1 MDQKAVNVIKNLTLD
16 VINNSG
22 NGSIGISFGA
32 APIMYALFAKNL
44 NVNPSILDW
53 INRDRFVMSP
63 GHGSALLYSTMFLS
77 GYPFM
82 IEDLKNYRK
91 LNSKTPGNPDISTP
105 GIEVTTGPLGQGF
118 ATSVGLALGE
128 KILEEKYNAK
138 LKNGKPDKKIGK
150 LFDYNIYV
158 LVSDG
163 DLETGISY
171 EAASF
176 AGTHKLG
183 NLIVLYD
190 SNNISIDGNINKTFS
205 ENVLARFSSMGWDT
219 KIIKNGSSV
228 SEIDKAIKKAKNV
241 KDKPSII
248 QIKTIIG
255 AGSLKQGTNTIHDE
269 LMTKED
275 IEQFKEKIGAGSI
288 PFTILKE
295 PASYMRNLVV
305 DRGNKIYPIWEQR
318 FEEYKKILS
327 QGQINEINNLPYN
340 KLSIDLTSMEIPI
353 DYENKEL
360 MRESNHSIMNILGT
374 NIYNFI
380 GGSCDVANIT
390 RTYIDD
396 GKDLS
401 PTNYTG
407 KNISFGVR
415 CEFMGACLNGLALT
429 GFRPF
434 GSTYL
439 AFSDYLKTSIRMSSI
454 MNLPVTYIFTN
465 DSITEGS
472 NGATYQPVEQLA
484 MLRSTP
490 NLYVFRPADKKE
502 LIGCWNYIINS
513 KVPSVISLPKTE
525 VKAEKG
531 TNILNVSKGAYIA
544 GKEKGK
550 ADAIIIATGSEV
562 QLAKSIQAM
571 LLKDNIDVRVISMPC
586 MELFNEQNS
595 SYKNELLNLNVP
607 VFVIEYGSSFGFEK
621 YVSSSDYLFNINNYG
636 ISASKDEILKYFKLD
651 TESIINKIKSLLK

>member
-219 KIIKNGSSV
+219 QIIKNGSSV
-228 SEIDKAIKKAKNV
+228 SEIDKAIKKAKSV

-295 PASYMRNLVV
+295 PASYMRNLDKV
-305 DRGNKIYPIWEQR
+305 RKGN
-318 FEEYKKILS
+318 
-327 QGQINEINNLPYN
+327 
-340 KLSIDLTSMEIPI
+340 
-353 DYENKEL
+353 
-360 MRESNHSIMNILGT
+360 
-374 NIYNFI
+374 
-380 GGSCDVANIT
+380 
-390 RTYIDD
+390 
-396 GKDLS
+396 
-401 PTNYTG
+401 
-407 KNISFGVR
+407 
-415 CEFMGACLNGLALT
+415 
-429 GFRPF
+429 
-434 GSTYL
+434 
-439 AFSDYLKTSIRMSSI
+439 
-454 MNLPVTYIFTN
+454 
-465 DSITEGS
+465 
-472 NGATYQPVEQLA
+472 
-484 MLRSTP
+484 
-490 NLYVFRPADKKE
+490 
-502 LIGCWNYIINS
+502 
-513 KVPSVISLPKTE
+513 
-525 VKAEKG
+525 
-531 TNILNVSKGAYIA
+531 
-544 GKEKGK
+544 
-550 ADAIIIATGSEV
+550 
-562 QLAKSIQAM
+562 
-571 LLKDNIDVRVISMPC
+571 
-586 MELFNEQNS
+586 
-595 SYKNELLNLNVP
+595 
-607 VFVIEYGSSFGFEK
+607 
-621 YVSSSDYLFNINNYG
+621 
-636 ISASKDEILKYFKLD
+636 
-651 TESIINKIKSLLK
+651 

>member
-219 KIIKNGSSV
+219 QIIKNGSS
-228 SEIDKAIKKAKNV
+228 
-241 KDKPSII
+241 
-248 QIKTIIG
+248 T
-255 AGSLKQGTNTIHDE
+255 
-269 LMTKED
+269 
-275 IEQFKEKIGAGSI
+275 
-288 PFTILKE
+288 
-295 PASYMRNLVV
+295 
-305 DRGNKIYPIWEQR
+305 
-318 FEEYKKILS
+318 
-327 QGQINEINNLPYN
+327 
-340 KLSIDLTSMEIPI
+340 
-353 DYENKEL
+353 
-360 MRESNHSIMNILGT
+360 
-374 NIYNFI
+374 
-380 GGSCDVANIT
+380 
-390 RTYIDD
+390 
-396 GKDLS
+396 
-401 PTNYTG
+401 
-407 KNISFGVR
+407 
-415 CEFMGACLNGLALT
+415 
-429 GFRPF
+429 
-434 GSTYL
+434 
-439 AFSDYLKTSIRMSSI
+439 
-454 MNLPVTYIFTN
+454 
-465 DSITEGS
+465 
-472 NGATYQPVEQLA
+472 
-484 MLRSTP
+484 
-490 NLYVFRPADKKE
+490 
-502 LIGCWNYIINS
+502 
-513 KVPSVISLPKTE
+513 
-525 VKAEKG
+525 
-531 TNILNVSKGAYIA
+531 
-544 GKEKGK
+544 
-550 ADAIIIATGSEV
+550 
-562 QLAKSIQAM
+562 
-571 LLKDNIDVRVISMPC
+571 LL
-586 MELFNEQNS
+586 
-595 SYKNELLNLNVP
+595 
-607 VFVIEYGSSFGFEK
+607 
-621 YVSSSDYLFNINNYG
+621 
-636 ISASKDEILKYFKLD
+636 
-651 TESIINKIKSLLK
+651 